1 MLPPPFTATPPID
14 LGRSIKAGLTKST
27 HFSLQ
32 SMHSLS
38 SSNNMMIR
46 TVVAL
51 LVAGVYAVNARSPCA
66 EGWRYFPVTNACYK
80 LIDDELPWTIA
91 EFKCLFQGAHHVSV
105 DSAAENQFV
114 HELARRGE
122 MWTGAAW
129 FGSTPDYVNSDQTP
143 YGRYTNW
150 KSGVT
155 PSLNKARR
163 CIKIGRDGQWF
174 QSCCKKKSLAVCEKP
189 AAYSWESSNDLS
201 EFRRAKFRRLRF

>member
-1 MLPPPFTATPPID
+1 
-14 LGRSIKAGLTKST
+14 
-27 HFSLQ
+27 
-32 SMHSLS
+32 
-38 SSNNMMIR
+38 MIFVP
-46 TVVAL
+46 VVLFCLLAL
-51 LVAGVYAVNARSPCA
+51 AVNARSPCS

-105 DSAAENQFV
+105 DNAAENQFV